1 MSNKAI
7 LFYVIKILI
16 ILAQTS
22 EMSPAMKQIRVNR
35 LSDLAEE
42 VVIHHD

>member
-1 MSNKAI
+1 MSYRAI

-22 EMSPAMKQIRVNR
+22 DMSPAMKQTRVNR
-35 LSDLAEE
+35 LSELAKE
-42 VVIHHD
+42 VGMHSD

>member
-16 ILAQTS
+16 VIAQTS
-22 EMSPAMKQIRVNR
+22 DMTPIMKDMRVSR
-35 LSDLAEE
+35 LSELAKE
-42 VVIHHD
+42 VGMHSD

>member
-22 EMSPAMKQIRVNR
+22 DMPYAIKQIRVDR
-35 LSDLAEE
+35 LNELAREVGMHSD
-42 VVIHHD
+42 

>member
-35 LSDLAEE
+35 LSELAKE
-42 VVIHHD
+42 VGMHND

>member
-1 MSNKAI
+1 MNNSTI

-22 EMSPAMKQIRVNR
+22 DMPSTMKQIRVNR
-35 LSDLAEE
+35 LSDLLVE
-42 VVIHHD
+42 VSMNHD

>member
-22 EMSPAMKQIRVNR
+22 DMPYAIKQIRVDR
-35 LSDLAEE
+35 LNELARE
-42 VVIHHD
+42 VGMHND